1 LLFLHSP
8 LFSCWT
14 YCPTCNTSRSRMA
27 ETKHIS
33 RVCPKCGGR
42 LQLDAEACPWCNTP
56 VSSSGGPQRIR
67 VRKKRSVLKTYFEHI
82 RRHWIYFLLAVLAAI
97 VAAWF
102 LLDYAQRPP
111 RPAAPAIIT
120 AIR

>member
-1 LLFLHSP
+1 
-8 LFSCWT
+8 
-14 YCPTCNTSRSRMA
+14 MA

-42 LQLDAEACPWCNTP
+42 LQIDAESCPSCNTAMN
-56 VSSSGGPQRIR
+56 SAGGPQRIR

-97 VAAWF
+97 AAAWF

-111 RPAAPAIIT
+111 RTAAPAFI
-120 AIR
+120 AALR